1 MTSSRAIWLTVRPGG
16 SPVAGQYFQDIGT
29 FNFSGTAPAGSKA
42 TVWFLHAGS
51 WASAATATTNSSGGW
66 SASKPVTA
74 PTTWHFIATLGT
86 GKPTAT
92 STIKSAEVAITVHDA
107 KVIVNTPKST
117 VNALKNPTVT
127 GSIYPAMPRVVVHFQ
142 VRRANGGWSDKASMK
157 TKQDGKFSFTFS
169 TGNGL
174 VRSYYVRA
182 RRWDHR
188 GGKWETSAAKP
199 IKRIKVLDAVVT
211 RTTAADVADTYHAG
225 CPVGPSRLR
234 TIHLNYYGLDKKM
247 HRGVIIVASSRVKS
261 IDAAFNVGLKKG
273 FRIRQL
279 SNPNHWGGSDTKQM
293 EDDNSSG
300 FNCRKVT
307 GNPYAQSPHSY
318 GIAIDVNTRENP
330 YHAAN
335 GRWYPTSG
343 KSFIKRSPYRQGM
356 LYTTSSLT
364 KALRHRGY
372 FWGGFWSPG
381 TDYQHF
387 EYDN

>member
-1 MTSSRAIWLTVRPGG
+1 VRPGG
-16 SPVAGQYFQDIGT
+16 SPVDGQYFQDIGS
-29 FNFSGTAPAGSKA
+29 FNFSGAAPSGRKA
-42 TVWFLHAGS
+42 TVWFTHAGR
-51 WASAATATTNSSGGW
+51 WVSAGAVTANSNGDW
-66 SASKPVTA
+66 SSSKPVTTPA
-74 PTTWHFIATLGT
+74 TWHFIATLGT
-86 GKPTAT
+86 GNPSAA
-92 STIKSAEVAITVHDA
+92 STVKSAPVAVTVHDA

-127 GSIYPAMPRVVVHFQ
+127 GSVYPAMAGILVHFQ
-142 VRRANGGWSDKASMK
+142 VRRVNSGWSDRATLK
-157 TKQDGKFSFTFS
+157 TKKDGKFSFTFT

-174 VRSYYVRA
+174 VRSYDVRA

-188 GGKWETSAAKP
+188 GGQWETSAAKP
-199 IKRIKVLDAVVT
+199 IRRVKVLDPVVT
-211 RTTAADVADTYHAG
+211 QTTSADVADTYHAG
-225 CPVGPSRLR
+225 CPVGPSQLK
-234 TIHLNYYGLDKKM
+234 TIHLNYFGLDQRM
-247 HRGVIIVASSRVKS
+247 HRGVIIVATGRVPS
-261 IDAAFNVGLKKG
+261 VEAAFQVGLKNG

-279 SNPNHWGGSDTKQM
+279 TNPNHWGGSDTKQM

-343 KSFIKRSPYRQGM
+343 KSYIKRTPWRQGM
-356 LYTTSSLT
+356 LNANSKLT
-364 KALRHRGY
+364 MAFRNRGY
-372 FWGGFWSPG
+372 FWGGFWRPG

-387 EYDN
+387 E